1 MKLAKLTLLEREQLG
16 KNDIK
21 VLPWTEVLKELNK
34 TDKGEEYIEVKHPDN
49 KGIVKEIIK
58 LSK

>member
-1 MKLAKLTLLEREQLG
+1 MKLAKLTLLERDQQLG
-16 KNDIK
+16 ENDVK
-21 VLPWTEVLKELNK
+21 DLPWTEVLKELNK
-34 TDKGEEYIEVKHPDN
+34 TGEYTEVKHPDN

>member
-1 MKLAKLTLLEREQLG
+1 MKLAKLTLLERDQQLG
-16 KNDIK
+16 ENDVK
-21 VLPWTEVLKELNK
+21 DLPWTEVLKELNK
-34 TDKGEEYIEVKHPDN
+34 TDKGEYIEVKHPDN